1 MWVDFY
7 EGIFSTRTN
16 IFLSD
21 NFQHILTCIKFTW
34 WITNF
39 MMIFLQLI
47 STQLM
52 QCLTDQQLNSCSASF
67 IYKII
72 NSFQLITNSHIY
84 KIINSSRA
92 INFYKIIMTINHT
105 PHTFTSHL
113 NYYNN
118 ILVGFYATT
127 HLHL

>member
-1 MWVDFY
+1 
-7 EGIFSTRTN
+7 
-16 IFLSD
+16 
-21 NFQHILTCIKFTW
+21 
-34 WITNF
+34 
-39 MMIFLQLI
+39 MIFLQLI

-118 ILVGFYATT
+118 ILVGFRLPMMLTPIAT
-127 HLHL
+127 HSHQY